1 MSQNKVYYKPFNK
14 FILRTPYLS
23 LDKIQN
29 ISTKKI
35 KELCEDKTV
44 SEAIFIASP
53 ELHREMMKSISS
65 QNSVIDK
72 TFKILC

>member
-29 ISTKKI
+29 ISTEKI

-44 SEAIFIASP
+44 SEAIWDF
-53 ELHREMMKSISS
+53 
-65 QNSVIDK
+65 
-72 TFKILC
+72 